1 MSDRIEIY
9 DSTLRDGAQ
18 AEGITYS
25 LEDKLLIARRLDDL
39 GVDYIEGGW
48 PNPTNPKDLAFF
60 ERIGGLGLKARVTA
74 FGSTR
79 RATNAPEDDATLGTL
94 LQAQTQSVAVFGKSW
109 DLHVTQVMKTTRES
123 NLELI
128 EDSVGY
134 LVSEGREVIYDAEHF
149 FDGYKADAE
158 YALETLRAAVAGGA
172 RILAL
177 CDTNGGT
184 LPSELAPIFSA
195 AQKAAGATPLG
206 IHAHNDSGMGAANSV
221 AAVELGASQVQGTFN
236 GYGERCG
243 NANLCTV
250 IPTLELKLGKRTI
263 GKDKVADLMIFSRFL
278 SEIAN
283 VAHDHRQPYVGES
296 AYAHKGG
303 VHIDA
308 MTKDPRCYEHA
319 DPEATGNGRRFL
331 VSDQSGGGTVVAKLN
346 RFFPDM
352 NKTDPIVAQVL
363 NSVKKLEHEGYQ
375 FEAAEGSFELLARRA
390 MGLYEN
396 MFTTVSYRIESRKDE
411 PPAKGEAGGQSDMK
425 KAGTEDSQAIVKV
438 EVGGE
443 VLHTVA
449 EGDGPVNAIDRALR
463 KALEGVYPS
472 LASVHLEDYK
482 VRVMSSADGTA
493 ARVRVLIESSDGQDV
508 WGTVGVSE
516 NVIEASWIALAD
528 SLHFKL
534 MREAMAHLTSTQN
547 VAVPAAGGGAWV
559 CAKSKREV
567 LRRQPAT
574 VQQESLVESKSP
586 AQRISH

>member
-1 MSDRIEIY
+1 MSDHIEIY

-60 ERIGGLGLKARVTA
+60 ERVGDLGLKARVTA

-79 RATNAPEDDATLGTL
+79 RPTNAPEDDATLGTL
-94 LQAQTQSVAVFGKSW
+94 LQAQTKSVAVFGKSW
-109 DLHVTQVMKTTRES
+109 DLHVTQVLKTTREL
-123 NLELI
+123 NLALI

-158 YALETLRAAVAGGA
+158 YALETLRAAVRGGA

-184 LPSELAPIFSA
+184 LPSELGPIFSA
-195 AQKAAGATPLG
+195 ALKAAGTTPLG

-221 AAVELGASQVQGTFN
+221 AAVELGAVQVQGTFN

-263 GKDKVADLMIFSRFL
+263 GKQKLTDLMIFSRFL

-319 DPEATGNGRRFL
+319 DPEATGNERRYL

-346 RFFPDM
+346 RFFPEM
-352 NKTDPIVAQVL
+352 NKKEPIVAEVL
-363 NSVKKLEHEGYQ
+363 NKVKRLEHEGYQ

-390 MGLYEN
+390 MGLYTD
-396 MFTTVSYRIESRKDE
+396 MFATVSYRIESRKD
-411 PPAKGEAGGQSDMK
+411 PQPTDGDADVTS
-425 KAGTEDSQAIVKV
+425 GTNVASADSQAIVKV

-443 VLHTVA
+443 ILHTVA

-472 LASVHLEDYK
+472 LAAVHLEDYK
-482 VRVMSSADGTA
+482 VRVISSADGTA
-493 ARVRVLIESSDGQDV
+493 ARVRVLIESSDGTDV

-534 MREAMAHLTSTQN
+534 MRETLASGATSVRATG
-547 VAVPAAGGGAWV
+547 VGA
-559 CAKSKREV
+559 
-567 LRRQPAT
+567 
-574 VQQESLVESKSP
+574 
-586 AQRISH
+586 

>member
-25 LEDKLLIARRLDDL
+25 LEDKLLIARRLDEL

-60 ERIGGLGLKARVTA
+60 ERIGDLGLRAQVTA

-79 RATNAPEDDATLGTL
+79 RPSNAPEDDATLRTL

-109 DLHVTQVMKTTRES
+109 DLHVTEVLKATRDE
-123 NLELI
+123 NLQLI

-149 FDGYKADAE
+149 FDGYKADAA
-158 YALETLRAAVAGGA
+158 YALETLRAAARGGA
-172 RILAL
+172 RVLAL

-184 LPSELAPIFSA
+184 LPSELTTIFAA
-195 AQKAAGATPLG
+195 AQEAAGDTPLG
-206 IHAHNDSGMGAANSV
+206 IHAHNDAGMGAANSV
-221 AAVELGASQVQGTFN
+221 IAVQLGAVQVQGTFN

-250 IPTLELKLGKRTI
+250 IPTLELKLGKQTI
-263 GKDKVADLMIFSRFL
+263 GPQKVEDLMIFSRFL

-308 MTKDPRCYEHA
+308 MTKDPRCYEHV
-319 DPEATGNGRRFL
+319 DPEATGNERRYL
-331 VSDQSGGGTVVAKLN
+331 VSDQSGGGTVVAKLG
-346 RFFPDM
+346 RFFPDL
-352 NKTDPIVAQVL
+352 NKKDAIVPELL
-363 NSVKKLEHEGYQ
+363 NEVKRLEHAGYQ
-375 FEAAEGSFELLARRA
+375 FEAAEGSFELLARRT
-390 MGLYEN
+390 MNLYSDL
-396 MFTTVSYRIESRKDE
+396 FRTISYRIESRKDT
-411 PPAKGEAGGQSDMK
+411 PVSSD
-425 KAGTEDSQAIVKV
+425 ASASSDTTVLLQDSQAIVKV

-443 VLHTVA
+443 ILHTVA

-463 KALEGVYPS
+463 KALEGVFPS
-472 LASVHLEDYK
+472 LKSVHLEDYK

-493 ARVRVLIESSDGQDV
+493 ARVRVLIESSDGHDV

-528 SLHFKL
+528 SLHYKL
-534 MREAMAHLTSTQN
+534 MREAMSQE
-547 VAVPAAGGGAWV
+547 AG
-559 CAKSKREV
+559 
-567 LRRQPAT
+567 Q
-574 VQQESLVESKSP
+574 
-586 AQRISH
+586 

>member
-236 GYGERCG
+236 GYGERCC

-547 VAVPAAGGGAWV
+547 VAVPAAGGGA
-559 CAKSKREV
+559 
-567 LRRQPAT
+567 
-574 VQQESLVESKSP
+574 
-586 AQRISH
+586 